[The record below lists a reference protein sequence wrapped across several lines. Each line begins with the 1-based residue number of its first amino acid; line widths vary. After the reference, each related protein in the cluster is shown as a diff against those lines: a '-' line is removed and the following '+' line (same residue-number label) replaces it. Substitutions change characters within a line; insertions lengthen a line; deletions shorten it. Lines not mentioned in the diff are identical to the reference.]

1 MGFKLGTAKKPY
13 AVNGEIKGKL
23 SFDKEAGD
31 SDISVPGTPVIRKTL
46 ANGVLGEANMDGT
59 IYVNKELAP
68 GSQQE
73 RQVINHEMKH
83 ATEIK
88 LGKLYYDD
96 DKIIYNGETFERKTI
111 NGNDMI
117 KFEGQW
123 TEAGSSDFPWE
134 KTANKGNGYG
144 NI

>member
-13 AVNGEIKGKL
+13 AVSGEIKSKL

-31 SDISVPGTPVIRKTL
+31 SDISVPGTPVVRKPL

-59 IYVNKELAP
+59 IYVNKELTP

-111 NGNDMI
+111 NGRDMI

-123 TEAGSSDFPWE
+123 TEAGSGDFPWE
-134 KTANKGNGYG
+134 QTANEGNGYG

>member
-1 MGFKLGTAKKPY
+1 MGFKLGTVRQPY
-13 AVNGEIKGKL
+13 AVNGEIKSKL
-23 SFDKEAGD
+23 SFDKESGS
-31 SDISVPGTPVIRKTL
+31 SDISVPGTPVVRKDL
-46 ANGVLGEANMDGT
+46 AGGVLGEANMDGT
-59 IYVNKELAP
+59 IYVNKELVP
-68 GSQQE
+68 GSQEE

-111 NGNDMI
+111 NGRDMI
-117 KFEGQW
+117 KLESQW

-134 KTANKGNGYG
+134 QPANEGNGYG